1 MPCAVVVGAR
11 RRLVLRPCGLDVPRS
26 ARIGSEEHLRSEEAI
41 VTSDPPFP
49 RTGAV
54 FLALAVI
61 NCLVLIVMTGLWF
74 CQALRVSCWRVLA
87 LDEPRAALT
96 DNADR
101 SEAPEVLL
109 KLGRRELGFV
119 QPFRDDDVGALLGWE
134 VGIDEPIPL
143 FKGVDLWLTTQVP
156 VSD

>member
-1 MPCAVVVGAR
+1 M
-11 RRLVLRPCGLDVPRS
+11 
-26 ARIGSEEHLRSEEAI
+26 
-41 VTSDPPFP
+41 
-49 RTGAV
+49 
-54 FLALAVI
+54 
-61 NCLVLIVMTGLWF
+61 
-74 CQALRVSCWRVLA
+74 A

-109 KLGRRELGFV
+109 KLGSRELGFV
-119 QPFRDDDVGALLGWE
+119 QPFRDDDVGALLAWE